1 VASSQPKNPEGLPQE
16 KKVTKPAEGSER
28 SKGGGEKKQKVGGKS
43 AENSGNE
50 TDQMESEGEVVEKSK
65 KVKASG
71 GGGGGGGG
79 SKETINMKKATAAPN
94 QENANADATV
104 QLSKGFKWQPE
115 VAVNYSCLFFLSIYN
130 LFIIKNYLKKKLNI

>member
-1 VASSQPKNPEGLPQE
+1 MASSQPKNPEGLPQE

-50 TDQMESEGEVVEKSK
+50 TDQMESEGEVVEKGK
-65 KVKASG
+65 KVKASGG

-104 QLSKGFKWQPE
+104 QLSKGFKWR
-115 VAVNYSCLFFLSIYN
+115 SFL
-130 LFIIKNYLKKKLNI
+130 YLL